1 MSKDICKQIG
11 KRLKKFRLTKGFTQ
25 ESLALD
31 VGVDKSYIGKVEN
44 ANICVGLKTLEKL
57 ANALDVE
64 IADFFIKNLK

>member
-11 KRLKKFRLTKGFTQ
+11 RRLKKFRLAKGYTQ

-31 VGVDKSYIGKVEN
+31 IGVDKSYIGKVEN
-44 ANICVGLKTLEKL
+44 ANICVGIRTLEKL
-57 ANALDVE
+57 SQALEVE